1 MIYID
6 LAEEYEM
13 NAYEI
18 LKMVSELTFSDD
30 YVLEI
35 KKDFKEAE
43 KMLEVKAKNRVV
55 DQGLLSKSYSL

>member
-1 MIYID
+1 
-6 LAEEYEM
+6 M

-43 KMLEVKAKNRVV
+43 KMLEIKAKNRVV